1 MIRAGWEG
9 FTAWLFRG
17 DGRGWHRSALNS
29 RRLTRNNA
37 NSTLGGL
44 RWNGHISHKVR
55 DPERPTPN
63 PTRNRYPEPLRLPMH
78 SASNRGV
85 DRNQLTCDPA
95 SYRVDFNYIVKG
107 PPA

>member
-1 MIRAGWEG
+1 
-9 FTAWLFRG
+9 
-17 DGRGWHRSALNS
+17 
-29 RRLTRNNA
+29 
-37 NSTLGGL
+37 
-44 RWNGHISHKVR
+44 
-55 DPERPTPN
+55 
-63 PTRNRYPEPLRLPMH
+63 MH